1 MKKVGTDCFDNLIP
15 SHTIIK
21 SILPYMH
28 YTLQAFYDL
37 SIGNQRWKI
46 PEVLKE
52 IGKTVVTSRGLIFA
66 ESLAGVDGALQI
78 GSKVIHFSGKYNTIP
93 W

>member
-1 MKKVGTDCFDNLIP
+1 
-15 SHTIIK
+15 
-21 SILPYMH
+21 MH

-52 IGKTVVTSRGLIFA
+52 IGKNGGYIKRIDLCREFGW
-66 ESLAGVDGALQI
+66 G
-78 GSKVIHFSGKYNTIP
+78 
-93 W
+93 